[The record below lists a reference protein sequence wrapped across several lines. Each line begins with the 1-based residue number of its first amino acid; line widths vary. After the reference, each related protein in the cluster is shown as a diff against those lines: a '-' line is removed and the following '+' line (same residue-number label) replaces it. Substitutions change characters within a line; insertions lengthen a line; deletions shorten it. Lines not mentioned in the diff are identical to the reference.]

1 MESRAEASRNGI
13 ASGSVAVWY
22 GMRNVIASGSV
33 AEWNRERKRR
43 GMESRNGIASGME
56 STQNIIFSI
65 FITSNYGERS
75 EFQP

>member
-1 MESRAEASRNGI
+1 MEWNGMEWN
-13 ASGSVAVWY
+13 GMEWN
-22 GMRNVIASGSV
+22 GMRN
-33 AEWNRERKRR
+33 
-43 GMESRNGIASGME
+43 GME